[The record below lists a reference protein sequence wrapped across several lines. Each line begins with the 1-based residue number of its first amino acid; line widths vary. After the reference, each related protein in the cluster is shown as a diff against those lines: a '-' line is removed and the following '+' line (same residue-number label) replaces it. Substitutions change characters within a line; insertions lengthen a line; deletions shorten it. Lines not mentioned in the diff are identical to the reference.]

1 MTDINTKLEDIKF
14 KPNKDQ
20 EVLFQYHALCPLDG
34 RYAAVGGKLSPY
46 FSEFALV
53 KNRVK
58 VEVMWLKFLLE
69 KAVDIHS
76 EVLDKFREE
85 HKNNHNSLDSSV
97 TDSIYNIFENFDDEA
112 MLKVKEIEKVT
123 NHDVK
128 AVELY
133 VADKLKELGYGELVS
148 YVHIGLTSE
157 DINNTSYARM
167 LKDGVHDVWVPAA
180 KSLISSVSKIATEN
194 ASVPMLAHTHG
205 QPATPTTVGKEF
217 AVYTQRLSKILDNI
231 KDFRSYAKFNGAT
244 GNYAAISVAFPN
256 NDWEE
261 MSKQFILYYLGLQFN
276 PVTTQIENHD
286 YMCKLF
292 HQVNE
297 FNNVLSDLD
306 LDMWLYISKG
316 YFKQIPVKNEVGSS
330 TMPHKVNPIRFE
342 NSESNI
348 EISNALLTALANKLP
363 RSRWQRDL
371 SDSSTQ
377 RNIGMA
383 LGYSLQAIE
392 QTTTGL
398 AKCVVDEKKI
408 NSELENSW
416 QVLAEAIQ
424 TVLRV
429 YGIPDAYNQLKEL
442 TRGKEI
448 GQEDIYKFITG
459 LPISDT
465 DKYNLLNMTPSSYTG
480 YAEKIATKYSE
491 KNED

>member
-1 MTDINTKLEDIKF
+1 MLNKSFNDIQF
-14 KPNKDQ
+14 KPSKDQ
-20 EVLFQYHALCPLDG
+20 EVLFEYHALCPLDG
-34 RYAAVGGKLSPY
+34 RYASIGKKLSPY
-46 FSEFALV
+46 FSEFGLV
-53 KNRVK
+53 SNRIR
-58 VEVMWLKFLLE
+58 VEVLWLIYLLE
-69 KAVDIHS
+69 NNIES
-76 EVLDKFREE
+76 EVLNNFRSA
-85 HKNNHNSLDSSV
+85 NLDDHGTIKKEV
-97 TDSIYNIFENFDDEA
+97 IDSIEEIYKNFNDES
-112 MLKVKEIEKVT
+112 MLAVKAIEKVT

-148 YVHIGLTSE
+148 YVHIGCTSE

-167 LKDGVHDVWVPAA
+167 LKDGVNDVWVPAA
-180 KSLISSVSKIATEN
+180 ETLIGSVAEIADKN
-194 ASVPMLAHTHG
+194 AAVPMLAHTHG

-217 AVYTQRLSKILDNI
+217 TVYVQRLNKILNSI
-231 KDFRSYAKFNGAT
+231 KEFKAFGKFNGAT
-244 GNYAAISVAFPN
+244 GNYAAISVAFPKY
-256 NDWEE
+256 DWEKN
-261 MSKQFILYYLGLQFN
+261 SRQFIEDYLGLEFN

-292 HQVNE
+292 HEINE

-348 EISNALLTALANKLP
+348 EVSNALLTALSNKLP

-383 LGYSLQAIE
+383 IGYSLQAIE
-392 QTTTGL
+392 QTTAGL

-408 NSELENSW
+408 SSELENSW
-416 QVLAEAIQ
+416 AVLAEAIQ

-429 YGIPDAYNQLKEL
+429 YGIPDAYNRLKEA
-442 TRGKEI
+442 TRGKEVS
-448 GQEDIYKFITG
+448 QEDIYNFITE
-459 LPISDT
+459 LPISDE
-465 DKYNLLNMTPSSYTG
+465 DKVNLLNMTPSSYTG
-480 YAEKIATKYSE
+480 YAEKISNEYSVIE
-491 KNED
+491 KGE